1 MNNKF
6 SVGLDIGT
14 TKIVAMVGEKNQF
27 NKIKV
32 TGVGKSQSLGV
43 HRGVVNN
50 ITQTIQSIKIAVD
63 EAQSK
68 SGMEITEVAVGIAG
82 QHIRSLQHSDY
93 ITRENPDEVINNE
106 DIDKLILD
114 AEKKESDSNHIQDFT
129 RNIKAMDK
137 DNKIEIIKSVWSII
151 LSDGNSDIYEENLMR
166 RLAGLLYLDAKTMG
180 EIKIDIQAKKK

>member
-1 MNNKF
+1 MIFKFLNKEKHID
-6 SVGLDIGT
+6 SDSDLLNVACLMIHAARIDENYT
-14 TKIVAMVGEKNQF
+14 NKEKKIIKN
-27 NKIKV
+27 
-32 TGVGKSQSLGV
+32 TL
-43 HRGVVNN
+43 
-50 ITQTIQSIKIAVD
+50 
-63 EAQSK
+63 SK
-68 SGMEITEVAVGIAG
+68 
-82 QHIRSLQHSDY
+82 LND
-93 ITRENPDEVINNE
+93 NNE

-180 EIKIDIQAKKK
+180 DIKIDIQAKKK